1 MYPCTC
7 VRVNEFRFDCSRK
20 FYDRWKTICW
30 NVALFRDAVE
40 LRETWDVGNQWRAST
55 VTHDCTRK
63 MDTKNRTK
71 KINIYK
77 AQRRILV
84 NKRPE
89 RYSIITCVRLV
100 SDPSRRAWWVKTAL
114 PTFLSPLRRS
124 ESISLY
130 RIYHIHVYFS
140 KHTEIRSTLR

>member
-40 LRETWDVGNQWRAST
+40 LRETEMSEINDARQPWRTTVRVKWIRRTVQKNQYLQST
-55 VTHDCTRK
+55 TTNSCEQKTRE
-63 MDTKNRTK
+63 
-71 KINIYK
+71 IFHHH
-77 AQRRILV
+77 
-84 NKRPE
+84 
-89 RYSIITCVRLV
+89 VR
-100 SDPSRRAWWVKTAL
+100 PSRLRSVERAWWVKTAL
-114 PTFLSPLRRS
+114 PTFLSLLRRS